1 MNTNLKKL
9 IDDAGIHKDVCRT
22 CPILNVDKLAK
33 LIIEDCAR
41 IANEKEENFPQYNK
55 DISVSW
61 YIKKHFGLD

>member
-1 MNTNLKKL
+1 MNSNLKKL
-9 IDDAGIHKDVCRT
+9 IGDSGIHNDVCIT

-41 IANEKEENFPQYNK
+41 IANEKEENFPHYSK

-61 YIKKHFGLD
+61 YIKKYFGID